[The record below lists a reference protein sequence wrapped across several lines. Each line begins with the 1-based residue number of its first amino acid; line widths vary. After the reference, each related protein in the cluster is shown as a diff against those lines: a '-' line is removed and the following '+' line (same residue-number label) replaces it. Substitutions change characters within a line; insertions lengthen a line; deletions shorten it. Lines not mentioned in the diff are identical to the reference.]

1 MARIAILIPA
11 FNEAT
16 RIAAVLEVVSGS
28 SADRQVWVIDDGS
41 TDDTASVARR
51 FPGVQVLRTEE
62 NQGKGAAMWAGVA
75 ATDAELLV
83 FLDADLR
90 GLRPEH
96 VDALVEPVMTGTAE
110 MTIGL
115 FRGGRGS
122 TDFSHIIAPWV
133 SGQRAIRRD
142 AFLSLD
148 AARASRQGIELLLT
162 RAAREQGWRVIN
174 VPWQGVT
181 HAMKEEKLG
190 LVRGHLARWKMYGE
204 IVRTWASEAIRIA
217 LTSGGDAT
225 STQVPAR
232 RRGQPR

>member
-1 MARIAILIPA
+1 LPRTAIIIPA

-16 RIAAVLEVVSGS
+16 RIAAVLEVVAGC
-28 SADRQVWVIDDGS
+28 AAGRQVWVIDDGS
-41 TDDTASVARR
+41 TDDTSAVAQT
-51 FPGVQVLRTEE
+51 FAGVQVLRTEE
-62 NQGKGAAMWAGVA
+62 NHGKGAAMWAGVA

-90 GLRPEH
+90 GLRLEH
-96 VDALVEPVMTGTAE
+96 VDALVKPVAEGAAE
-110 MTIGL
+110 MSIGL

-122 TDFSHIIAPWV
+122 TDFSHVIAPWV

-142 AFLSLD
+142 AFLTLD

-162 RAAREQGWRVIN
+162 RAAREQRWRVVN

-190 LVRGHLARWKMYGE
+190 LFRGHLARWKMYGE
-204 IVRTWASEAIRIA
+204 ILRTWTTEA
-217 LTSGGDAT
+217 LHPTPSTSAAPPVRPAT
-225 STQVPAR
+225 PHR
-232 RRGQPR
+232 DQPR